1 MTKKETA
8 ARYVLFV
15 AGLFVNAFGIS
26 LIIKAN
32 LGSSPISSLPYTLS
46 LKYPVTLGQ
55 FTFLLNMFLIAGQV
69 WFLKK
74 DFQKQQLL
82 QLPVSVLFSLFID
95 WSMALLGGFVPVS
108 YGVQIL
114 SLIAG
119 CMVLGL
125 GISME
130 VIANV
135 VMLSGEA
142 FVQAISLRT
151 GKEFGV
157 VKICFDTSLALL
169 ACVVSLILLG
179 SIVGVRE
186 GTVIA
191 ALIVGLF
198 ARLFNRK
205 FAFVGRLLS
214 KLSPQEGIAVESTV
228 VSNSG
233 VIITIAREYGSGG
246 RAIGQQIAKDL
257 DIPFY
262 DKELIEL
269 EATESGLAANYVE
282 EHEQNIS
289 DNLLWGLIMQDFT
302 APLEG
307 RLSPSDRLFVAQS
320 RVVRRV
326 ASQGSCVI
334 VGRCA
339 DYILRDFPLCFNV
352 FIHSDTEHK
361 MQRIIDAY
369 GVQPEQAGAE
379 LKRINRA
386 RAFHYKYY
394 TGETWGNVK
403 NYHLTIHSDV
413 LGVESSG
420 RLIKEAVQYAFPCK
434 S

>member
-1 MTKKETA
+1 MTKKETT
-8 ARYVLFV
+8 ARYLLFI

-55 FTFLLNMFLIAGQV
+55 FTFLLNMLLIAGQM

-82 QLPVSVLFSLFID
+82 QLPVSVLFSIFID
-95 WSMALLGGFVPVS
+95 WSMGLLGGFIPS
-108 YGVQIL
+108 NYSMQIL
-114 SLIAG
+114 SLLAG

-169 ACVVSLILLG
+169 ACAVSLILLG

-191 ALIVGLF
+191 ALVVGIF
-198 ARLFNRK
+198 ARFFNRK
-205 FAFVGRLLS
+205 FAFVGQLLS
-214 KLSPQEGIAVESTV
+214 RLSPREVDGEESVAVANTGI
-228 VSNSG
+228 
-233 VIITIAREYGSGG
+233 IITIAREYGSGG
-246 RAIGQQIAKDL
+246 RAIGQQIASDL
-257 DIPFY
+257 GIPFY

-269 EATESGLAANYVE
+269 EAAESGLAANYVE

-289 DNLLWGLIMQDFT
+289 NNLLWGLIMQDFT
-302 APLEG
+302 APIEG

-320 RVVRRV
+320 RVVRRI
-326 ASQGSCVI
+326 ASQGPCVI

-339 DYILRDFPLCFNV
+339 DYILRDYPLCFNV
-352 FIHSDTEHK
+352 FIHSDTEHM
-361 MQRIIDAY
+361 MQRITHAY
-369 GVQPEQAGAE
+369 GVPTEQAGAE

-386 RAFHYKYY
+386 RALHYKYY

-403 NYHLTIHSDV
+403 NYHLAIHSDAI
-413 LGVESSG
+413 GIESAG
-420 RLIKEAVQYAFPCK
+420 RLIQEAVQHALL
-434 S
+434 